1 MRRISTATQRR
12 LHTTSWLALAW
23 GLAGPALAQEPP
35 RIALEA
41 AQQSPSASEKATFPA
56 GFFVQYNPITAADMV
71 ARVPGFELRDG
82 DDRRGF
88 GATAGNLLVNG
99 ERPSSKTAASELLK
113 RIPAAN
119 VLRIE
124 LLSGSDAGVDVRGQ
138 SQIVNVVVNQA
149 AARDSSTTFVAGLR
163 HIQYSNRIGWALQ
176 ASRTIALS
184 PNADLALDVQFPNTL
199 GRGVVRERLVAGS
212 GAVTGARYQVS
223 QAQNISMQ
231 ASANLRW
238 RPTSQD
244 SVNLNLQVV
253 PVWNSSESVQLEAA
267 STGALRSSLDGNTD
281 YDANYTSEV
290 GGDWEHRFSPSLS
303 VKLIGL
309 VSNLSVDQSDRF
321 EIYTAP
327 ATFLTRTQDRS
338 TRSGER
344 IGRAQV
350 KWAASD
356 SHTVEF
362 GGEGAFNFRE
372 TSLDIVNQP
381 RGGVAVPVP
390 LAVANARVE
399 EVRGEVF
406 ASDIWQVSPALTLE
420 TGINFELSRIRQTGD
435 QQKERKFN
443 YLKPRMTATY
453 VLTPR
458 STVRFNLVR
467 DVAQLDFAE
476 FSSAIDFVNTST
488 IQGNPNLVPERA
500 WKARVEWDGRFAQR
514 AALTLAGF
522 ADKVEDVHDLVDI
535 GGFDAFGNIG
545 DGTRVGVEAR
555 GTLPL
560 GPLGV
565 PNAELRFS
573 GLYQQTRVTDPI
585 TGDKRSFSVPLER
598 QGTPSGSAT
607 LNSGN
612 KDWAYLL
619 NFRQNL
625 PELQAS
631 WGATMFQWSGRTEY
645 RRAET
650 IHYVRPKPRLDLYV
664 ETTRIKPVTV
674 RLFLNNVLVSAE
686 ERTRTFYV
694 GDRGSDLIQR
704 LEDRDALGGPE
715 GSRTVGFQISGRL

>member
-1 MRRISTATQRR
+1 MRRISTATQRGLR
-12 LHTTSWLALAW
+12 TTSWVALAW
-23 GLAGPALAQEPP
+23 GIASPAFTEEPP
-35 RIALEA
+35 RVAVEA
-41 AQQSPSASEKATFPA
+41 AQQSPTAAETTRFPA
-56 GFFVQYNPITAADMV
+56 GFFAQYNPITAADMV
-71 ARVPGFELRDG
+71 ARVPGFDLRDG

-88 GATAGNLLVNG
+88 GATAGNLLING

-149 AARDSSTTFVAGLR
+149 AARDASTTFVAGLR

-176 ASRTIALS
+176 ASRSIALS
-184 PNADLALDVQFPNTL
+184 PKADLAFDIQFPNTL
-199 GRGVVRERLVAGS
+199 GRGVVRERLIS
-212 GAVTGARYQVS
+212 GAGVLTGSRYQVS
-223 QAQNISMQ
+223 QAQNISAQ
-231 ASANLRW
+231 GSANLRW
-238 RPTSQD
+238 RPTPQD
-244 SVNLNLQVV
+244 SVNLNVQFV
-253 PVWNSSESVQLEAA
+253 PVWNSSENVQLEAA
-267 STGALRSSLDGNTD
+267 PTAALRSSLDGLTD
-281 YDANYTSEV
+281 YDNNYTAEV
-290 GGDWEHRFSPSLS
+290 GGDWEHRFTPSLS

-309 VSNLSVDQSDRF
+309 VSNASVDQSDRF

-344 IGRAQV
+344 IGRVQV
-350 KWAASD
+350 KWAVSD

-372 TSLDIVNQP
+372 TGLDIVNTP
-381 RGGVAVPVP
+381 RGGTPVPVP

-406 ASDIWQVSPALTLE
+406 ASDIWQATPALTLE
-420 TGINFELSRIRQTGD
+420 SGLNFELSRIQQTGD
-435 QQKERKFN
+435 QQKERKFH
-443 YLKPRMTATY
+443 YLKPRVTATY

-458 STVRFNLVR
+458 STVRLSLVR

-488 IQGNPNLVPERA
+488 IQGNPNLAPERA
-500 WKARVEWDGRFAQR
+500 WKARLEWDARFAQR
-514 AALTLAGF
+514 AALTVAGF
-522 ADKVEDVHDLVDI
+522 ADQVQDVHDLVVI
-535 GGFDAFGNIG
+535 NGFDAFGNIG

-560 GPLGV
+560 GPFGV

-585 TGDKRSFSVPLER
+585 TGDKRSFSVSVER

-607 LNSGN
+607 LNAGN

-625 PELQAS
+625 PDLSAS
-631 WGATMFQWSGRTEY
+631 WGATMFQWAGRTEY
-645 RRAET
+645 RRAES
-650 IHYVRPKPRLDLYV
+650 IHYVRPKPRLDLYL
-664 ETTRIKPVTV
+664 ETTRIKPVTM
-674 RLFLNNVLVSAE
+674 RLFVNNILVSSE
-686 ERTRTFYV
+686 ERTRTFFV
-694 GDRGSDLIQR
+694 GDRSSDLIQR
-704 LEDRDALGGPE
+704 LEQRDALGGPE
-715 GSRTVGFQISGRL
+715 GSRTLGFQVSGRF